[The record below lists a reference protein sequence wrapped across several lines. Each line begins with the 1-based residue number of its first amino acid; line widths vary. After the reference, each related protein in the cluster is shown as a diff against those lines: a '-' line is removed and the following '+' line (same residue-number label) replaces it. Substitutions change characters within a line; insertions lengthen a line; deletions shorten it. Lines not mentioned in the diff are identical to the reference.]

1 MYISKAFIP
10 ILKNNPSEAKIKS
23 HQLMLRVGMIK
34 QSSAGIYSWL
44 PLGFKVMKK
53 IEKIVREEQN
63 KIGAHEL
70 LMPTIQSSE
79 IWKESGRYEDYGDEM
94 LRIKDRQNR
103 EMLYGPTNEELI
115 TEIFRSSIKS
125 YKSLPQLLYHIQWK
139 FRDELRPRFGIMR
152 CREFFMKDAY
162 SFDINDEE
170 AFFSYNKF
178 FLSYLRTFKRLSLT
192 AIPMAADTGPIG
204 GNLSHEFIILAE
216 TGESKIFTDKR
227 IFDVSSDGF
236 HIERKSLEDL
246 RKKYEKFYAVT
257 DEKFN
262 KKEFEKEVSEE
273 NRLITKGIEVGHIFY
288 FGDKYSKPL
297 NAAVDLSGGKK
308 NFVKMGSYGIGVS
321 RLVGAIIEAKYDD
334 KEEIMKWPLSVAP
347 YEVAIIPLVSKNDNS
362 NLEKANNI
370 YKHLNNKNIDSIID
384 DTEENFSSKMKKFNL
399 IGVPYQILLGKKS
412 DGDLIEFKELGKNPK
427 NLTIE
432 QITKFLT
439 EQKEKI

>member
-1 MYISKAFIP
+1 MYISKSFIP

-115 TEIFRSSIKS
+115 TEIFRASIKS

-162 SFDINDEE
+162 SFDINDED

-178 FLSYLRTFKRLSLT
+178 FLSYLRTFKRLALT

-227 IFDVSSDGF
+227 IFDVNSDGF
-236 HIERKSLEDL
+236 DIQKKSLEDL

-262 KKEFEKEVSEE
+262 KKEFEKQVSEK

-297 NAAVDLSGGKK
+297 NAAVDLPGGKK
-308 NFVKMGSYGIGVS
+308 DFVKMGSYGIGVS
-321 RLVGAIIEAKYDD
+321 RLVGAIIEAKYND

-347 YEVAIIPLVSKNDNS
+347 YEVAIIPLISKNDNS

-370 YKHLNNKNIDSIID
+370 YNHLNNNNIDSIID
-384 DTEENFSSKMKKFNL
+384 DTDENFSSKMKKFNL

-412 DGDLIEFKELGKNPK
+412 DGDLIEFKEVGKDSQ
-427 NLTIE
+427 NLSIE